1 MRAHKLFMHIIS
13 LVVIVCAQSIWA
25 HARDESED
33 KQVDWPDT
41 YAARWGK
48 AFFEAYNKGEKDA
61 LRRFVREHYSDEY
74 LRKTPIEEEL
84 NKHLQL
90 KRLAGKLTVHTVSAD
105 DDFAV
110 DIVAC
115 SELLGW
121 MKFQFKLSPK
131 PLHDPVSISGGPTS
145 PPEAVEIENYDDWKE
160 LSHLLEKIRSESG
173 APGMA
178 ASIVHKG
185 KIIDKAVTGFRRFDR
200 TDRIQIDDRF
210 HIGSVGKVFTGTMV
224 GKLLKEEALRW
235 DMTIGEVL
243 KDIPM
248 REEYRGVTL
257 EQLLGHRGGIRSL
270 PEKGEFADGFPRK
283 PGRSSAEARA
293 ALVKQVLNEDSV
305 KPGEYSYSNAG
316 YVVAGYMVER
326 TMQRT
331 WEELVSTLVFKPLG
345 LRSTGFGWPATTAR
359 TDQPRGHYGAPP
371 EFKVQEIGEYMLGD
385 MDYIGPAGN
394 LHCSIEDLARFS
406 AFHIRV
412 LNEQEDSL
420 KAETVPRIWRGDR
433 TVEGERRFCFFGSGG
448 TFFAMVALYP
458 DSDLA
463 VVAATN
469 CGLHAWP
476 FMEKLRDAVYERM
489 KREG

>member
-1 MRAHKLFMHIIS
+1 MREHKLFIHIIS
-13 LVVIVCAQSIWA
+13 IILIICAQSIWA
-25 HARDESED
+25 QARDD
-33 KQVDWPDT
+33 FRIKKVDWPDT
-41 YAARWGK
+41 YAARWAK
-48 AFFEAYNKGEKDA
+48 AFFEAYAEEGKHA
-61 LRRFVREHYSDEY
+61 LRRFVKEHYSDEY
-74 LRKTPIEEEL
+74 LKKTSIEEEL

-90 KRLAGKLTVHTVSAD
+90 KRLAGKLTVHSAIAD
-105 DDFAV
+105 GDFNV
-110 DIVAC
+110 DIVAR
-115 SELLGW
+115 SELFGW
-121 MKFQFKLSPK
+121 MKFQFKLSPNT
-131 PLHDPVSISGGPTS
+131 LHDPISISGGPTS
-145 PPEAVEIENYDDWKE
+145 PPENDKIKDYSDWKD
-160 LSHLLEKIRSESG
+160 LFHLLERIRGESG

-178 ASIVHKG
+178 ASIIHKG
-185 KIIDKAVTGFRRFDR
+185 RIVEKAVTGVRCIDR
-200 TDRIQIDDRF
+200 SDRIQIDDRF

-224 GKLLKEEALRW
+224 GKLLEDEVLRW

-243 KDIPM
+243 NDIPM
-248 REEYRGVTL
+248 KEEYRSVTL

-270 PEKGEFADGFPRK
+270 PRGGEFVDGFPAK
-283 PGRSSAEARA
+283 PGRSSVEARA
-293 ALVKQVLNEDSV
+293 ALVQQVLNEESV
-305 KPGEYSYSNAG
+305 KPGQYSYSNAG
-316 YVVAGYMVER
+316 YVVVGCMVER

-345 LRSTGFGWPATTAR
+345 LRSAGFGWPATMDR
-359 TDQPRGHYGAPP
+359 PDQPRGHYGAPP
-371 EFKVQEIGEYMLGD
+371 ELKVQEIGEYMLGD

-412 LNEQEDSL
+412 LNDQDDSL
-420 KAETVPRIWRGDR
+420 RAETVPRFWRGER

-463 VVAATN
+463 VAAATN

-489 KREG
+489 KGEE